1 MLLDGVTAYLPS
13 PLDVTNR
20 ALDVN
25 KNQAPLEL
33 PSSQQ
38 VRLRLFFTDT
48 SQKSYFGFA
57 LFSIISNFFVDKHH
71 LVMLALWT
79 RLTQG

>member
-38 VRLRLFFTDT
+38 VGLWPFFHKNLT
-48 SQKSYFGFA
+48 K
-57 LFSIISNFFVDKHH
+57 IIFWFQFFLYKFEFIF
-71 LVMLALWT
+71 
-79 RLTQG
+79 

>member
-38 VRLRLFFTDT
+38 VRLCLFFP
-48 SQKSYFGFA
+48 QKLNKKTYFNFGFF
-57 LFSIISNFFVDKHH
+57 LDKFGFV
-71 LVMLALWT
+71 V
-79 RLTQG
+79 